1 MTSNLNESNTATEMD
16 DESDSCFAYKKQP
29 QSFHINKR
37 SDESDNCCALLNN
50 KNKSLLQTIESVSLI
65 KPIVKQ
71 ENNVPII
78 VNIKPTTIQQNT
90 TKFPIID
97 KIASNIKN
105 KLSPEIKL
113 NDKSIP
119 KVSLVNKV
127 NIKPLLVNNKSK
139 FTNLL
144 DDQSLNK
151 AYAHKLIL
159 RKLSQI
165 ESEK

>member
-1 MTSNLNESNTATEMD
+1 MTSNLNESNTVAEMD

-97 KIASNIKN
+97 KIASNLKN

-127 NIKPLLVNNKSK
+127 NIKPLLVNSKSK